1 MRDLIVITP
10 GSSQKR
16 KVGLDPVTRLKFSG
30 LHTGG
35 TGLQPFL
42 TRGLS
47 SKLALLSLE
56 DLQISR
62 GPLLSLAGVLAPGQ
76 SGAKKQ
82 CKQHKAQIQIPT
94 RSTSVSSVPPVF
106 PARVLI
112 QRLVVEDHPAGY
124 TEHKGRSERGS
135 TGPGG
140 TAGYSL
146 IKVMHR
152 ICILKAKGDQES
164 LFLCKWTI

>member
-16 KVGLDPVTRLKFSG
+16 KVRLDPVTRLKFSG

-35 TGLQPFL
+35 TTTFCY
-42 TRGLS
+42 S
-47 SKLALLSLE
+47 
-56 DLQISR
+56 
-62 GPLLSLAGVLAPGQ
+62 GPLLKAGPPFSGGLADKQRAPPEPRWGL
-76 SGAKKQ
+76 STWPEWGKKQ

-106 PARVLI
+106 PAWVLM
-112 QRLVVEDHPAGY
+112 QRLVVEDHPGGY

>member
-1 MRDLIVITP
+1 MITP

-56 DLQISR
+56 DRQISR

-106 PARVLI
+106 PAQVLM
-112 QRLVVEDHPAGY
+112 QRLVVEDHPGGY